1 MIESLATQLCG
12 IIKDVM
18 KYDLYPSNHMGL
30 VLSTSA
36 LVALRIHEPCKIVS
50 LASPKEIPAHT
61 QKKGLAKPD

>member
-1 MIESLATQLCG
+1 MGLVVEYSLFF
-12 IIKDVM
+12 
-18 KYDLYPSNHMGL
+18 L